1 MSISLRVSFAPHLL
15 LHATFRRN
23 SIGRR
28 CRVFTIRICSYQAM
42 ASAEAKTTQ
51 PQTLDSKESHY
62 MKLLSRSCKAGKF
75 NESLYFLEYMVG
87 KGYKLD
93 VILCTKLIKGLC
105 SSRSVDKAV
114 RVMDILESHGE
125 PDVFA
130 YNALVSGFC
139 KAGRIESAIEVLG
152 RMKSRRCP
160 PDIVTYNILI
170 GCFCTRGK
178 LDLALE
184 ALDRLLDDKC
194 QPTVVTFTILIEAA
208 LLQGGIGD
216 AMKFLDEMMSQG
228 LQPDNYTYTAIIR
241 GLCREG
247 MVDAAYEF
255 LKSLPSRE
263 CDPDVMSYNVLLR
276 GLLSYKRWED
286 GEKVVGKLDRAKQ
299 LLDDMISRGLKPDSY
314 SYDPLISAYYKAQWE
329 ILRSVLCENYIVIE
343 LVFMNV
349 FAVLARGIECDIALL
364 AVESEEFWKGAE
376 PLRFGQLPCLQES
389 INCISFSNKSS
400 RYLCSGGS
408 GHIVRIW
415 DLQRKRCIKRLSGHI
430 DTITGVMYNCKDEH
444 LASINEKGDLIL
456 HYLASGTRAEL
467 KDPNGQV
474 LRVLDYSRFS
484 RHLLS
489 TAGDDGSVHIWDTT
503 GRRPKIIVT
512 VGLDKKLYMFDSG
525 TKRPSYCMPFEALF
539 SLLAYCDD
547 GNLLAAGTN
556 NGRVVFYDVRGKPQP
571 FTVLR
576 AYSSSEFTN
585 LKYSRVEI
593 DEVRFEW
600 AECMLDYI

>member
-1 MSISLRVSFAPHLL
+1 
-15 LHATFRRN
+15 
-23 SIGRR
+23 
-28 CRVFTIRICSYQAM
+28 M

-241 GLCREG
+241 GLRREG

-286 GEKVVGKLDRAKQ
+286 GEKVVGEMLETGKLNRAKQ
-299 LLDDMISRGLKPDSY
+299 LLDDMISRGLKLDSY

-329 ILRSVLCENYIVIE
+329 ILRSV
-343 LVFMNV
+343 VFINV
-349 FAVLARGIECDIALL
+349 FALVLARGIECDIALL
-364 AVESEEFWKGAE
+364 AVESEDFWKGAE
-376 PLRFGQLPCLQES
+376 PLRFGQLPCLQDNEE
-389 INCISFSNKSS
+389 
-400 RYLCSGGS
+400 LE
-408 GHIVRIW
+408 
-415 DLQRKRCIKRLSGHI
+415 
-430 DTITGVMYNCKDEH
+430 NCK
-444 LASINEKGDLIL
+444 
-456 HYLASGTRAEL
+456 
-467 KDPNGQV
+467 
-474 LRVLDYSRFS
+474 
-484 RHLLS
+484 
-489 TAGDDGSVHIWDTT
+489 
-503 GRRPKIIVT
+503 
-512 VGLDKKLYMFDSG
+512 
-525 TKRPSYCMPFEALF
+525 
-539 SLLAYCDD
+539 
-547 GNLLAAGTN
+547 
-556 NGRVVFYDVRGKPQP
+556 
-571 FTVLR
+571 
-576 AYSSSEFTN
+576 
-585 LKYSRVEI
+585 
-593 DEVRFEW
+593 
-600 AECMLDYI
+600 

>member
-1 MSISLRVSFAPHLL
+1 
-15 LHATFRRN
+15 
-23 SIGRR
+23 
-28 CRVFTIRICSYQAM
+28 M

-286 GEKVVGKLDRAKQ
+286 GEKVVGEMLETGKLDRAKQ

-349 FAVLARGIECDIALL
+349 FALVLARGIECDIALL

-376 PLRFGQLPCLQES
+376 PLRFGQLPCLQDNEE
-389 INCISFSNKSS
+389 
-400 RYLCSGGS
+400 LE
-408 GHIVRIW
+408 
-415 DLQRKRCIKRLSGHI
+415 
-430 DTITGVMYNCKDEH
+430 NCK
-444 LASINEKGDLIL
+444 
-456 HYLASGTRAEL
+456 
-467 KDPNGQV
+467 
-474 LRVLDYSRFS
+474 
-484 RHLLS
+484 
-489 TAGDDGSVHIWDTT
+489 
-503 GRRPKIIVT
+503 
-512 VGLDKKLYMFDSG
+512 
-525 TKRPSYCMPFEALF
+525 
-539 SLLAYCDD
+539 
-547 GNLLAAGTN
+547 
-556 NGRVVFYDVRGKPQP
+556 
-571 FTVLR
+571 
-576 AYSSSEFTN
+576 
-585 LKYSRVEI
+585 
-593 DEVRFEW
+593 
-600 AECMLDYI
+600 